1 MRGQR
6 RFKPCVAVAMLVA
19 SLIDSAAIQ
28 Q

>member
-6 RFKPCVAVAMLVA
+6 RFKPCVTVAILVA

-28 Q
+28 R